1 MRAIHTFGFFG
12 GVLRKRGATD
22 DDIAQAFRD
31 YPPMEHPIVR
41 THPETGR
48 KALFLHPDFI
58 RGIVGMTPGRSKALL
73 KHLYAQ
79 AATPEYQCRFQWRMK
94 FDCVLGQPF
103 HTALRRVRLLARS
116 SSDGA
121 RLHHRRHAVLICR
134 AEAAHA
140 ARGDHVVSSTTLTGV
155 TLNSSDVRR
164 HAAVYA
170 AITGQ
175 TPNID
180 GATWG
185 SRWATRRSTWTTR
198 TIRRAGR

>member
-79 AATPEYQCRFQWRMK
+79 AATPEYQCRFPWRMNSIA
-94 FDCVLGQPF
+94 FWDN
-103 HTALRRVRLLARS
+103 RS
-116 SSDGA
+116 TQHYAVSDYWPA
-121 RLHHRRHAVLICR
+121 
-134 AEAAHA
+134 
-140 ARGDHVVSSTTLTGV
+140 
-155 TLNSSDVRR
+155 VRR
-164 HAAVYA
+164 MERVS
-170 AITGQ
+170 IIGD
-175 TPNID
+175 TPF
-180 GATWG
+180 
-185 SRWATRRSTWTTR
+185 
-198 TIRRAGR
+198 